1 MYALE
6 NAVLSGADGIITV
19 AYENSE
25 SFRQAMREAEEAH
38 IPVVFVDSYIPE
50 LGQLCYIGSDN
61 YTAGE
66 LAGETLA
73 EKCGGKGKAA
83 VITSYSSNANQAERI
98 ACFQEALDGFPDME
112 IVEILEGESKAAL
125 LKQRITNMLEE
136 HPEIDALFCAEGYG
150 TSSMGYLLQEN
161 GEKLSNLNLVCFD
174 GSQVVN
180 QMVKENEAISM
191 VLQNPYEMGCQAVE
205 TLQNY
210 FSGDEEDIEDQY
222 IQVEIVDREHPADRE
237 YSRREDILWHM
248 Y

>member
-1 MYALE
+1 
-6 NAVLSGADGIITV
+6 
-19 AYENSE
+19 
-25 SFRQAMREAEEAH
+25 
-38 IPVVFVDSYIPE
+38 
-50 LGQLCYIGSDN
+50 
-61 YTAGE
+61 
-66 LAGETLA
+66 
-73 EKCGGKGKAA
+73 
-83 VITSYSSNANQAERI
+83 
-98 ACFQEALDGFPDME
+98 
-112 IVEILEGESKAAL
+112 
-125 LKQRITNMLEE
+125 
-136 HPEIDALFCAEGYG
+136 
-150 TSSMGYLLQEN
+150 MGYLLQEN